1 MGNSKNGEFKISKP
15 RLFQASFLDNVS
27 TMNTVALAGGTTRLA
42 IGLVVALMT
51 LSLGR
56 VPASDGTNQFLFL
69 TLRLKGGTVT
79 LEKASVVSG
88 TLKPQQDSTDAEPLF
103 VTLEPAEGE
112 ARWSLAIDD
121 PSIQR
126 YEYEDPQQ
134 SGVLK
139 SKLVQVDDVEFV
151 VRAPLTPGVRH
162 IAIHRKEKSVQPA
175 KAGAL
180 PAAKTLLARIELPK
194 EVTK

>member
-1 MGNSKNGEFKISKP
+1 MNKVA
-15 RLFQASFLDNVS
+15 RASR
-27 TMNTVALAGGTTRLA
+27 TTRSS
-42 IGLVVALMT
+42 IGLAVMLMT

-56 VPASDGTNQFLFL
+56 VQASDGTNQFLFL
-69 TLRLKGGTVT
+69 TLRLKGGAVT

-88 TLKPQQDSTDAEPLF
+88 TLKPQQDSTDAEPLL
-103 VTLEPAEGE
+103 VTLEQAEGE

-121 PSIQR
+121 SSIQR

-134 SGVLK
+134 PGALK
-139 SKLVQVDDVEFV
+139 SKLVQVDDVEFI

-162 IAIHRKEKSVQPA
+162 IAIYRKEKSIQPA
-175 KAGAL
+175 TAGESP
-180 PAAKTLLARIELPK
+180 PAKRLLARIELPK